1 MNEAIIK
8 TKNIGTGNTFEPGV
22 IIGEEVH
29 IGDNNVFRSG
39 TVIDRKVCIGNNNL
53 FSNYVIIGCQ
63 GEMGLKGD
71 IIPAGGCIEIG
82 NDNIIREF
90 VVISF
95 PAKTLKTKVG
105 NNCYFM
111 ARSHIPHDC
120 KIGNKVT
127 MAPNSVLGGAVHIED
142 FVFVGLG
149 ATTHHGLS
157 LGEGS
162 MIGMNAANVKCVP
175 PFVAV
180 IGVPSKILCVN
191 IIGATRRNIPAEI
204 INEADANLTS
214 VLNLSYTNPQNQM
227 ITKMQDFLQKF
238 ECVNEFA

>member
-8 TKNIGTGNTFEPGV
+8 TSNIGSGNIFEPGV
-22 IIGEEVH
+22 IIGEDVS
-29 IGDNNVFRSG
+29 IGNNNIFKTG
-39 TVIDRKVCIGNNNL
+39 AIIDRKVSIGDNNL
-53 FSNYVIIGCQ
+53 FSNYVVIGSQ

-71 IIPAGGCIEIG
+71 IIPTGGCIEIG
-82 NDNIIREF
+82 NDNKIREF

-95 PAKTLKTKVG
+95 PAKTLMTKVG

-127 MAPNSVLGGAVHIED
+127 MAPNSVLGGGVHIED

-149 ATTHHGLS
+149 ATTHHGLT

-175 PFVAV
+175 PFVTV

-191 IIGATRRNIPAEI
+191 KVGASRRGIPEELT
-204 INEADANLTS
+204 NEVDKNLAGI
-214 VLNLSYTNPQNQM
+214 LNMSYSNPQNLM
-227 ITKMQDFLQKF
+227 ITKMQEFLQKYD
-238 ECVNEFA
+238 CVKDCV